1 MEGKFFEPLMS
12 HSQSIPVLDLFAGPG
27 GLGEGFS
34 SLRKGGEPVF
44 KIALSVEMNPL
55 AHQTLTLR
63 SFIRQFP
70 EGPPAEYYD
79 FLKQD
84 KLSLDELFSHHK
96 REARAARLEAWNATL
111 GETPHE
117 EVKSRMT
124 DAAKR
129 RKDSPLVLI
138 GGPPCQAY
146 SLVGRARML
155 PVQGAEFYAD
165 RRHTLYEEYL
175 RILRDHSPDVF
186 VMENVKGMLSAV
198 TVDGESVFERI
209 RDDLANPKNGLS
221 YRLFSLWGD
230 GDSPKDFVVRAEELG
245 IPQAR
250 HRVII
255 IGVKQSIADKVS
267 GAFLKRGE
275 SAEEVVT
282 AWDVLSD
289 LPQIRSC
296 RSDDDSREAW
306 RAAFND
312 AASSKWLK
320 SLRRSDPVLESRIRE
335 TCLNITVNRDVG
347 GAWVRA
353 SNRPHHS
360 GIADWLLDSKLDG
373 VCNHHSRSHRADD
386 LHRYLFVSSH
396 AAVHGYSPKLENFPS
411 ELLPAH
417 KNVQRA
423 LEVGVFNDRFRV
435 LLRNRPSTTITAH
448 MAKDG
453 HAFIHPDPGQCRSLT
468 VREAARLQTF
478 PDNYRFMGP
487 RTEQFRQVGNAVP
500 PLLAKKIAEVV
511 RRILELAR

>member
-1 MEGKFFEPLMS
+1 MFL
-12 HSQSIPVLDLFAGPG
+12 SQAIPVLDLFAGPG

-34 SLRKGGEPVF
+34 RLKNDSGECVF

-63 SFIRQFP
+63 SFVRQFP
-70 EGPPAEYYD
+70 DGPPAEYYD
-79 FLKQD
+79 FLRREKP
-84 KLSLDELFSHHK
+84 SLDELFARHQ
-96 REARAARLEAWNATL
+96 REAADAKSEAWQATL
-111 GETPHE
+111 GETPHS
-117 EVKSRMT
+117 EVKARMA
-124 DAAKR
+124 DAIKC
-129 RKDSPLVLI
+129 RKNGPLVLI

-198 TVDGESVFERI
+198 TLDGESVFDRI
-209 RDDLANPKNGLS
+209 RTDLANPKNGLS

-230 GDSPKDFVVRAEELG
+230 GESPRDFVVHAEKLG
-245 IPQAR
+245 IPQSR

-255 IGVKQSIADKVS
+255 IGVKQHMAARV
-267 GAFLKRGE
+267 GAAFLKRGE
-275 SAEEVVT
+275 ASDEVVT
-282 AWDVLSD
+282 AWDVLQD
-289 LPQIRSC
+289 LPVIRSC
-296 RSDDDSREAW
+296 RSDDDSARAW
-306 RAAFND
+306 RLAFQEVE
-312 AASSKWLK
+312 SSKWLK
-320 SLRRSDPVLESRIRE
+320 KLQRADPDLAQKISRMSRAE
-335 TCLNITVNRDVG
+335 NTDKGVG
-347 GAWVRA
+347 GNWVQGVIRQ
-353 SNRPHHS
+353 NHS
-360 GIADWLLDSKLDG
+360 KIGNWLHDPKMEG
-373 VCNHHSRSHRADD
+373 VCNHHSRSHRVDD
-386 LHRYLFVSSH
+386 LHRYLFVSSY
-396 AAVHGYSPKLENFPS
+396 AAVHGRSPKLEHFPS

-435 LLRNRPSTTITAH
+435 LLRDRPSTTITAH

-453 HAFIHPDPGQCRSLT
+453 HAFIHPDPAQCRSLT

-500 PLLAKKIAEVV
+500 PLLARRIAMVV
-511 RRILELAR
+511 SRILELA